1 MKKLSRTIIFV
12 LLCVLAEQ
20 VSAQDTLRLSHP
32 EFLSIVKKY
41 HPLAFRYRLQNNIA
55 EAEVLKARGNFDP
68 IVDAKQGAK
77 TIDGTNYY
85 EQSNAGLVIPT
96 WYGVEVSG
104 SYNFIDGQRLNN
116 SDTRGGLFQF
126 GLTVPLAKNLI
137 YDKRRALLEQAKF
150 AQVMTAAEQQ
160 VLTNELFRDAENAYW
175 EWVKFYE
182 LYKVQQKAVAIN
194 QKRLALTLKTF
205 QYGERAAIDTTE
217 TLSQL
222 RGFELEKEDAYLQ
235 YVKATMDLSVYL
247 WQAGQQPFEL
257 SKPILPAEK
266 ITASDAYNSYGA
278 LIAQLNQQP
287 INTHLSL
294 VYYQQKQNILESE
307 RKLKWQSFLPK
318 IDFTYNFFNKENYQ
332 TNLFPLFQNN
342 YQYGLKLEIPI
353 FLRQARADYSQAKA
367 KVVQN
372 RLDTDLKRQE
382 LNAKINSYVNEVTN
396 YRTQINIAQQNIGNY
411 SRLLEAEETKYQNG
425 ESSLFLINTR
435 ENKLIDAQEKMLELR
450 YKFLK
455 SYNELKFLSASFGSE
470 TSS

>member
-1 MKKLSRTIIFV
+1 MKNLNRTWII
-12 LLCVLAEQ
+12 LLLWSVAQ
-20 VSAQDTLRLSHP
+20 VSAAQDTLRLSHP

-41 HPLAFRYRLQNNIA
+41 HPLAFKYRLQNNIA
-55 EAEVLKARGNFDP
+55 EVEILKARGNFDP
-68 IVDAKQGAK
+68 IVDAKKGSK

-96 WYGVEVSG
+96 WYGIEVSG
-104 SYNFIDGQRLNN
+104 SYNYIDGQRLNN
-116 SDTRGGLFQF
+116 SDTRGGLYQF

-137 YDKRRALLEQAKF
+137 YDKRRAMLEQAKY

-160 VLTNELFRDAENAYW
+160 LLTNELFRDAENAYW
-175 EWVKFYE
+175 QWVKCYE
-182 LYKVQQKAVAIN
+182 LYLVQQRAVTIN
-194 QKRLALTLKTF
+194 QNRLALTLKTF

-247 WQAGQQPFEL
+247 WREGQQPFEIT
-257 SKPILPAEK
+257 KPILPSEN
-266 ITASDAYNSYGA
+266 ITSSDAYGRYAA
-278 LIAQLNQQP
+278 LIVQVNAQP
-287 INTHLSL
+287 INAHLSL

-332 TNLFPLFQNN
+332 TNFFPLFQNN

-353 FLRQARADYSQAKA
+353 FLRQARADYRQARM
-367 KVVQN
+367 KVMQN
-372 RLDTDLKRQE
+372 RLDADLKRQE
-382 LNAKINSYVNEVTN
+382 LNAKLNSYTNEVIN
-396 YRTQINIAQQNIGNY
+396 YRSQINIAQQNIGNY
-411 SRLLEAEETKYQNG
+411 NRLLKAEETKYQNG
-425 ESSLFLINTR
+425 ESSLFLINSR

-455 SYNELKFLSASFGSE
+455 SYNELKFMSASFSDLVI
-470 TSS
+470 

>member
-1 MKKLSRTIIFV
+1 MKNLNKTWIIF
-12 LLCVLAEQ
+12 LLWSVAQ
-20 VSAQDTLRLSHP
+20 VSAAQDTLRLSHP

-41 HPLAFRYRLQNNIA
+41 HPLAFKYRLQNNIA

-68 IVDAKQGAK
+68 VVDAKKGEK

-85 EQSNAGLVIPT
+85 EQSNAGFVIPT
-96 WYGVEVSG
+96 WYGIEVSG
-104 SYNFIDGQRLNN
+104 SYNYVDGQRLNN
-116 SDTRGGLFQF
+116 SDTRGGLYQF

-137 YDKRRALLEQAKF
+137 YDKRRAMLDQAKF

-175 EWVKFYE
+175 HWVKCYE
-182 LYKVQQKAVAIN
+182 LYLVQQRAVAIN
-194 QKRLALTLKTF
+194 QNRFALTLKTF
-205 QYGERAAIDTTE
+205 KYGERAAIDTAE

-247 WQAGQQPFEL
+247 WREGQQPFEIN
-257 SKPILPAEK
+257 KPLLPSES
-266 ITASDAYNSYGA
+266 ITVSDAYDRYSA
-278 LIAQLNQQP
+278 LIAQLNAQP
-287 INTHLSL
+287 VNSHLSL

-307 RKLKWQSFLPK
+307 RRLKWQSFLPK

-332 TNLFPLFQNN
+332 TTLFPLFQNN

-353 FLRQARADYSQAKA
+353 FLRQARADYSQAKM
-367 KVVQN
+367 KVMQN

-382 LNAKINSYVNEVTN
+382 LNAKINNYTNEVVN
-396 YRTQINIAQQNIGNY
+396 YRNQINIAQQNIGNY
-411 SRLLEAEETKYQNG
+411 NRLLQAEETKYQNG
-425 ESSLFLINTR
+425 ESSLFLINSR

-450 YKFLK
+450 FKFLK
-455 SYNELKFLSASFGSE
+455 SYNELKFMSASFGGQGF
-470 TSS
+470 

>member
-1 MKKLSRTIIFV
+1 MKNLNKTWIIF
-12 LLCVLAEQ
+12 LLWSIAQ
-20 VSAQDTLRLSHP
+20 VSAAQDTLRLSHP

-41 HPLAFRYRLQNNIA
+41 HPLAFKYRLQNNIT

-68 IVDAKQGAK
+68 VVDAKKGGK

-96 WYGVEVSG
+96 WYGIEVSG
-104 SYNFIDGQRLNN
+104 SYNYIDGQRLNN
-116 SDTRGGLFQF
+116 SDTRGGLYQF
-126 GLTVPLAKNLI
+126 GLTIPLAKNLI
-137 YDKRRALLEQAKF
+137 YDKRRAMLDQAKF

-175 EWVKFYE
+175 QWVKCYE
-182 LYKVQQKAVAIN
+182 LYLVQKRAVAIN
-194 QKRLALTLKTF
+194 QNRLSLTLKTF

-247 WQAGQQPFEL
+247 WKEGQQPFEIT
-257 SKPILPAEK
+257 KPLLPSES
-266 ITASDAYNSYGA
+266 ITVSEAYDRYSA
-278 LIAQLNQQP
+278 LIAQLNAQP
-287 INTHLSL
+287 VNSHLSL
-294 VYYQQKQNILESE
+294 VYYQQKQKILESE

-332 TNLFPLFQNN
+332 TTLFPLFQNN

-353 FLRQARADYSQAKA
+353 FLRQARADYSQAKM
-367 KVVQN
+367 KVMQN
-372 RLDTDLKRQE
+372 RLDADLKRQE
-382 LNAKINSYVNEVTN
+382 LNAKISNYSNEVVN
-396 YRTQINIAQQNIGNY
+396 YRNQIKIAQQNIGNY
-411 SRLLEAEETKYQNG
+411 NRLLQAEETKYQNG
-425 ESSLFLINTR
+425 ESSLFLINSR

-450 YKFLK
+450 FKFLK
-455 SYNELKFLSASFGSE
+455 SYNELKFMSASFGG
-470 TSS
+470 